1 MIPDRRASWLW
12 LGATA
17 VVFLADIFLHL
28 PITDFCD
35 WLATRYGF
43 TEYDHAVRIGFVAIG
58 ACAFVAVWFW
68 PSGHRGLLGPAMT
81 FLVGLML
88 LAHKLIVV
96 NAIESIHYPQYAL
109 LVLLLAPAVRD
120 LEIAWIVATILG
132 AIDEGYQAMLM
143 PRGAPNYFDWNDV
156 VLNGIGAAI
165 GVVIVVTFTKIARQR
180 LRPSPRVRWA
190 IAAAVI
196 AIAFLLAP
204 PTWSPFFEATPG
216 GRLFRRLAASE
227 GMMVLMVVYGVIITL
242 DMKIMGR
249 QARIVRRNDL
259 SCLARPPRD
268 VPEAFRHGRGPR
280 ARD

>member
-1 MIPDRRASWLW
+1 LIPDRRASWLW
-12 LGATA
+12 IAATA

-43 TEYDHAVRIGFVAIG
+43 TEYDHALRIGFVTLG
-58 ACAFVAVWFW
+58 ACAFVTVWLW
-68 PSGHRGLLGPAMT
+68 PSGHRRLVGLAMT

-88 LAHKLIVV
+88 FAHKLIVV
-96 NAIESIHYPQYAL
+96 NAVESIHYPQYAL

-132 AIDEGYQAMLM
+132 AIDEGYQATFL
-143 PRGAPNYFDWNDV
+143 PRGAPDYFDWNDV
-156 VLNGIGAAI
+156 VLNAIGAAI
-165 GVVIVVTFTKIARQR
+165 GVVIVLTFAKIARQP
-180 LRPSPRVRWA
+180 LRRSWHVRWA

-196 AIAFLLAP
+196 VIALVLAP

-227 GMMVLMVVYGVIITL
+227 GLAVLLIVYGMVLSVVRAGAY
-242 DMKIMGR
+242 DR
-249 QARIVRRNDL
+249 HSPYRPAR
-259 SCLARPPRD
+259 
-268 VPEAFRHGRGPR
+268 
-280 ARD
+280 